1 MSFYVV
7 LFLVPWPV
15 CAMASVTCWRHGWCH
30 PESSAIQDE
39 PAYKCTRKNVYKNVT
54 DQTLKVSLSP
64 FLLDPPS
71 VESLRFFGKLRCTTR
86 PGTMQLMYQE
96 LIEINETMLN
106 ASFRGG
112 YGSCAYL
119 LVAFCKH
126 IRSGSWSLTNWT
138 TNSWEVSEK
147 CQRSVVWEF
156 SLALYQAL
164 LSYHL
169 VSI

>member
-96 LIEINETMLN
+96 LIENKWNYAERFFPWRLWQLCLFACGFLQARPLWLLEPHELNNEFT
-106 ASFRGG
+106 
-112 YGSCAYL
+112 
-119 LVAFCKH
+119 
-126 IRSGSWSLTNWT
+126 RSVR
-138 TNSWEVSEK
+138 EVSSE
-147 CQRSVVWEF
+147 